1 MKIVLTAVLALALC
15 GEAGTQPV
23 IPPSPTTQVV
33 RNSKLPPFVDPAQE
47 LKGLALV
54 KALRAGGFVLFMRHA
69 LTGWPKP
76 SCPDEAALI
85 EEGEDQARTV
95 GAALRELKV
104 PITVVR
110 ASETCRAKDT
120 ARLVDMGQVRT
131 SADLNPTSMRP
142 PVADY
147 AQQFKYLLETPPDG
161 GNALLVSHVQGSQ
174 KLEERIL
181 IEPAEIVVYRSRGA
195 GMAEPLA
202 RIPLAAWAGLID
214 AARAEQTK

>member
-1 MKIVLTAVLALALC
+1 MKIVLTVVLALAFC

-23 IPPSPTTQVV
+23 IPPGPTTQVV
-33 RNSKLPPFVDPAQE
+33 RHSKLPPFVDPAVE

-54 KALRAGGFVLFMRHA
+54 KALRAGSFVLYMRHA
-69 LTGWPKP
+69 FASWPRP
-76 SCPDEAALI
+76 SCPDEAGLT
-85 EEGEDQARTV
+85 EEGEDQARKV
-95 GAALRELKV
+95 GVALRELKV

-161 GNALLVSHVQGSQ
+161 GNVLLVSHVQGSQ
-174 KLEERIL
+174 TLEESIL
-181 IEPAEIVVYRSRGA
+181 IEPAEIVVYRFRGI
-195 GMAEPLA
+195 GRAEPLA